1 MQNEK
6 PGGPDDPPGKPF
18 MAALHLRRY
27 GQEIISGPLRRY
39 GQEIISGPLLVRH
52 PAIEMMGF

>member
-27 GQEIISGPLRRY
+27 GQEIISGPL
-39 GQEIISGPLLVRH
+39 LVRH